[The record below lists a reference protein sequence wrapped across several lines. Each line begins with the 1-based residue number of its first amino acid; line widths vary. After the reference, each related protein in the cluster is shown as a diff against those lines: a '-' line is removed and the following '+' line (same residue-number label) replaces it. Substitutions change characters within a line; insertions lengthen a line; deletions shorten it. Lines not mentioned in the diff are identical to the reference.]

1 MLTLYSG
8 NKIKKKIYIIGS
20 GLSGLSAAIHSQ
32 KKKMNVEI
40 YESAK
45 YPGGRCRS
53 FYDKK
58 TNIEID
64 NGNHLVFS
72 ANKYFKN
79 FCELIGSSKTLK
91 EISPNFFFF

>member
-1 MLTLYSG
+1 
-8 NKIKKKIYIIGS
+8 
-20 GLSGLSAAIHSQ
+20 
-32 KKKMNVEI
+32 MNVEI

-72 ANKYFKN
+72 ANKHFKN
-79 FCELIGSSKTLK
+79 FCEFVGSSKTLK
-91 EISPNFFFF
+91 EISPNFFFLTLNAILNGTWICLPDIQSF

>member
-1 MLTLYSG
+1 
-8 NKIKKKIYIIGS
+8 
-20 GLSGLSAAIHSQ
+20 
-32 KKKMNVEI
+32 MNVEI

-45 YPGGRCRS
+45 FPGGRCRS

-91 EISPNFFFF
+91 IISPNFFFFDFERNLEWNLDLSSGYAKFLTGEKKLIPK

>member
-1 MLTLYSG
+1 
-8 NKIKKKIYIIGS
+8 
-20 GLSGLSAAIHSQ
+20 
-32 KKKMNVEI
+32 MNVEI

-91 EISPNFFFF
+91 IISPNFFFLILNEILSELRSVFGIYKIFDRGKKVNTKY